1 VASGV
6 GLKWVLLVEDDRDT
20 REVTVEF
27 LQEAGYSA
35 RAVADGASAL
45 ELLRTDRPCLVLAD
59 FKLGDMDGREL
70 RRRVRRLLGDA
81 APPFALLTGMR
92 GPALQD
98 ISGTILLKPIDGEHL
113 LGVVAEHCGA

>member
-1 VASGV
+1 V
-6 GLKWVLLVEDDRDT
+6 GIKWVLLVEDDQDT

-70 RRRVRRLLGDA
+70 RHRVRGLLGDS

-92 GPALQD
+92 GAALKD

-113 LGVVAEHCGA
+113 LGVVAEHCGACGT